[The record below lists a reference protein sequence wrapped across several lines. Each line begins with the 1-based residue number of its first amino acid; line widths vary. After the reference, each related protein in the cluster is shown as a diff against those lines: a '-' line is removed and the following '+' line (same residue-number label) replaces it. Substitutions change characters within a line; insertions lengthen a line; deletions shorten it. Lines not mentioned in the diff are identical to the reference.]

1 MEEIVRE
8 LTEAY
13 GPSGAEGKVRKLIGE
28 RIAPY
33 VDDQRVDALG
43 NLIAFKRAGT
53 SPAVGRLMLAAHM
66 DEIGLIVSYIDE
78 KGFLRFHPV
87 GGVFPLTLL
96 GSRVIFEDGTMGV
109 IGIEERWREDKIPPL
124 DKLFIDVGATS
135 PADCPVRVGDMAGFH
150 RPFFARG
157 TRWVGKAMDDRIGCA
172 VLVEFLR
179 QVRDSVYDLY
189 VVFTVQEE
197 IGLRGAAVSAYG
209 VEPDVAIAVDITTTG
224 DVPEGE
230 RMAVELGK
238 GVAIKV
244 KDSGMIA
251 HPGLRRHMVQTAEK
265 AGVPYQLEVLRRGT
279 TDAYAMQVSREG
291 VPAGVLSIPTRYAH
305 TPSEMVDQR
314 DVRATVDLLLR
325 LVAGPMHLEG

>member
-8 LTEAY
+8 LTEVY
-13 GPSGAEGKVRKLIGE
+13 GPSGAESKVRKLIAE
-28 RIAPY
+28 YIAPY

-43 NLIAFKRAGT
+43 NLIAWKRASA
-53 SPAVGRLMLAAHM
+53 SPAAGRLMLAAHM

-78 KGFLRFHPV
+78 KGFLRFHAV

-96 GSRVIFEDGTMGV
+96 GGRVIFENGTQGV
-109 IGIEERWREDKIPPL
+109 IGIEERWQEDKIPPL

-135 PADCPVRVGDMAGFH
+135 PADCPVRVGDVAGFH
-150 RPFFARG
+150 RPFFAQG

-172 VLVEFLR
+172 VLIEFLR
-179 QVRDSVYDLY
+179 QVKESVYDLY

-197 IGLRGAAVSAYG
+197 IGLRGATVSAYG

-230 RMAVELGK
+230 KMAVELGK

-244 KDSGMIA
+244 KDRGMIA

-265 AGVPYQLEVLRRGT
+265 AGIPYQLEVLRRGT
-279 TDAYAMQVSREG
+279 TDAYAIQVSREG

-325 LVAGPMHLEG
+325 LVAQPIELGS

>member
-1 MEEIVRE
+1 VEEIVRE

-13 GPSGAEGKVRKLIGE
+13 GPSGAEGKVRELIQE

-33 VDDQRVDALG
+33 VDEQRVDALG
-43 NLIAFKRAGT
+43 NLIACKRAGA

-78 KGFLRFHPV
+78 KGFLRFHPM

-96 GSRVIFEDGTMGV
+96 GGRVVFENGTMGV
-109 IGIEERWREDKIPPL
+109 IGIERWQEDKIPPM
-124 DKLFIDVGATS
+124 DKLFIDVGAAS
-135 PADCPVRVGDMAGFH
+135 PAECPVKVGDIAGFH
-150 RPFFARG
+150 RPFFAQG

-179 QVRDSVYDLY
+179 QVKETIYDLY

-197 IGLRGAAVSAYG
+197 IGLRGAMVSAFA

-224 DVPEGE
+224 DYPESDK
-230 RMAVELGK
+230 MAVELGK

-251 HPGLRRHMVQTAEK
+251 HPGLRRHLVQLAEK
-265 AGVPYQLEVLRRGT
+265 AGIPYQLEVLRRGT

-314 DVRATVDLLLR
+314 DVRTAVDLLLH
-325 LVAGPMHLEG
+325 LVAQPMELGG